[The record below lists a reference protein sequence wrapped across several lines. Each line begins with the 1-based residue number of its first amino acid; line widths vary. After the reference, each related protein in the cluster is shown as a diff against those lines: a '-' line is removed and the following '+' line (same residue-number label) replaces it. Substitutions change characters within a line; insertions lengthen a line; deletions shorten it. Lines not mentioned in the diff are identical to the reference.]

1 MTEIFESIYI
11 YLSAYNIPHTLPVE
25 AQIDRAVLIKATLCL
40 ASIVLLDYCTAEMYF
55 LGNICITVNTLGE
68 LLALYLLR

>member
-1 MTEIFESIYI
+1 VTEIFESIYI

-40 ASIVLLDYCTAEMYF
+40 PSIALLDFFPAEMHF
-55 LGNICITVNTLGE
+55 LGKICILTNTLEE
-68 LLALYLLR
+68 LLALYL